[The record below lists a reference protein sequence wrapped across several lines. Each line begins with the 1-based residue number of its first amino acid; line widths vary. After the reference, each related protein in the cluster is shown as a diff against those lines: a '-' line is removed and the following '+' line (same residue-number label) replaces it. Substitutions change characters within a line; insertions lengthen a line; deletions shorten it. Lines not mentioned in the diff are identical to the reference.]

1 MCKMELMTQESYAER
16 ILSLNCKITLY
27 FFLFLFAL
35 LVSTWMWTLSMGR
48 VKIWGMMELGEE
60 GIEKALIFRD
70 EVYFIHPMLFTAN

>member
-1 MCKMELMTQESYAER
+1 MCKMELMTQENYAER

-60 GIEKALIFRD
+60 GIGKALIFRD